1 MSQYILTLILCPLT
15 SNYKTDMEYSVG
27 DSESH
32 FGDFLYYILHTHAL
46 TSPKK
51 YRVNH
56 KDRRKKS
63 SAKTIRSH
71 FPLNSGV
78 VAC

>member
-1 MSQYILTLILCPLT
+1 MSQYSFDFNIMS
-15 SNYKTDMEYSVG
+15 SNYKTGMKYSVG

-32 FGDFLYYILHTHAL
+32 FGDYFYYILHTRAL

-56 KDRRKKS
+56 KGRLKKP
-63 SAKTIRSH
+63 SAKTVRSH